1 MRLFRYASYFPD
13 LPGHTSTINH
23 FASELREWHTK
34 ALSIY
39 EDLGYALHGYTEW
52 QGKAQE
58 EFVSTVVAERG
69 QMDALCEGLSRA
81 YQAVEAFAGVCY
93 NQYWEVADIRYRAE
107 QLDAYYDGL
116 SWSEAWEQ
124 SSAIDAQFA
133 LLQALYG
140 DVKARRAEAEADCAA
155 VLREA
160 LHVEPVDIRKPDD
173 ADQSPFNASELRAMS
188 QGTLD
193 SLAEEIEHG
202 SHPPFAIAQGSIG
215 DCYFLASVGAFAQ
228 TQRGRDYLYSL
239 VRVHRD
245 AEGAVD
251 GFLVTMPGTPHDPN
265 PSGEDTVFVSDTYVR
280 GANGAQP
287 NIASIFESALAQTC
301 PAGTQSL
308 YSLGAGSGFSAVG
321 MHVLSGHKGGIA
333 IITNDP
339 VKAERIPQHIEFALD
354 QGHPVTTETSP
365 VSHTAEVEVDG
376 TRKTITIEAAHAYT
390 VIAAD
395 DGGITISNPW
405 GHNNEAGGSGS
416 PANNKPQVGGTFRMS
431 WDDYRRCFMS
441 YTYGRIP

>member
-93 NQYWEVADIRYRAE
+93 NQYWEVVDIRYRAE

-160 LHVEPVDIRKPDD
+160 LHVEPVNSQTDKKGRVY
-173 ADQSPFNASELRAMS
+173 NASELRAMS

-202 SHPPFAIAQGSIG
+202 SHPPRSPLRRG
-215 DCYFLASVGAFAQ
+215 AS
-228 TQRGRDYLYSL
+228 
-239 VRVHRD
+239 
-245 AEGAVD
+245 
-251 GFLVTMPGTPHDPN
+251 GTATSWP
-265 PSGEDTVFVSDTYVR
+265 PSGRSR
-280 GANGAQP
+280 RRSGAA
-287 NIASIFESALAQTC
+287 
-301 PAGTQSL
+301 
-308 YSLGAGSGFSAVG
+308 
-321 MHVLSGHKGGIA
+321 
-333 IITNDP
+333 
-339 VKAERIPQHIEFALD
+339 
-354 QGHPVTTETSP
+354 TTS
-365 VSHTAEVEVDG
+365 
-376 TRKTITIEAAHAYT
+376 TR
-390 VIAAD
+390 
-395 DGGITISNPW
+395 W
-405 GHNNEAGGSGS
+405 
-416 PANNKPQVGGTFRMS
+416 
-431 WDDYRRCFMS
+431 
-441 YTYGRIP
+441 

>member
-23 FASELREWHTK
+23 FASELREWYTK

-93 NQYWEVADIRYRAE
+93 NQYWEVVDIRYRAE

-160 LHVEPVDIRKPDD
+160 LHVEPVDIRKPKDPN
-173 ADQSPFNASELRAMS
+173 QSPFNASELRAMS

-202 SHPPFAIAQGSIG
+202 SHPPFAIAQGNIG
-215 DCYFLASVGAFAQ
+215 DCYFLASIGALAQ

-245 AEGAVD
+245 AQGAVD

-280 GANGAQP
+280 GANASQP
-287 NIASIFESALAQTC
+287 NIASVFESALAQTC

-308 YSLGAGSGFSAVG
+308 YSLGAGSGFSAAA
-321 MHVLSGHKGGIA
+321 MHVLTGNLQRPHFIMGSPKEQILENLEKGY
-333 IITNDP
+333 P
-339 VKAERIPQHIEFALD
+339 MV
-354 QGHPVTTETSP
+354 TETFGS
-365 VSHTAEVEVDG
+365 STAEVVVDG
-376 TRKTITIEAAHAYT
+376 TSQKIAIEQQHAYT
-390 VIAAD
+390 VVSAD
-395 DGGITISNPW
+395 DSGITLTNPW
-405 GHNNEAGGSGS
+405 GRNEDAATMNLSDD
-416 PANNKPQVGGTFRMS
+416 KKQYVGGTFHIS
-431 WDDYRRCFMS
+431 WEDYAQHFGT
-441 YTYGRIP
+441 YTAGEIP

>member
-13 LPGHTSTINH
+13 LPGQTGTINH
-23 FASELREWHTK
+23 FASELRAWHTK

-133 LLQALYG
+133 LLKALYG
-140 DVKARRAEAEADCAA
+140 DVKARRAQAEADCAA

-202 SHPPFAIAQGSIG
+202 SHPPFAIALGSIG

-280 GANGAQP
+280 GANGAHRTSP
-287 NIASIFESALAQTC
+287 PSSNRPWPRRARRIPSPSTHSVRAADSALWECACYRDTKEESQSSPTTPLKRREC
-301 PAGTQSL
+301 PSTL
-308 YSLGAGSGFSAVG
+308 
-321 MHVLSGHKGGIA
+321 
-333 IITNDP
+333 N
-339 VKAERIPQHIEFALD
+339 
-354 QGHPVTTETSP
+354 
-365 VSHTAEVEVDG
+365 SHSTM
-376 TRKTITIEAAHAYT
+376 
-390 VIAAD
+390 VI
-395 DGGITISNPW
+395 
-405 GHNNEAGGSGS
+405 
-416 PANNKPQVGGTFRMS
+416 Q
-431 WDDYRRCFMS
+431 
-441 YTYGRIP
+441 

>member
-13 LPGHTSTINH
+13 LPGQTGTINH
-23 FASELREWHTK
+23 FASELRAWHTK

-133 LLQALYG
+133 LLKALYG
-140 DVKARRAEAEADCAA
+140 DVKARRAQAEADCAA

-228 TQRGRDYLYSL
+228 TQRGRDYLL
-239 VRVHRD
+239 AGEGPPGRRGRGRWLPGHDARD
-245 AEGAVD
+245 AARPQPIGGGH
-251 GFLVTMPGTPHDPN
+251 GFRV
-265 PSGEDTVFVSDTYVR
+265 
-280 GANGAQP
+280 
-287 NIASIFESALAQTC
+287 
-301 PAGTQSL
+301 
-308 YSLGAGSGFSAVG
+308 
-321 MHVLSGHKGGIA
+321 
-333 IITNDP
+333 
-339 VKAERIPQHIEFALD
+339 
-354 QGHPVTTETSP
+354 
-365 VSHTAEVEVDG
+365 
-376 TRKTITIEAAHAYT
+376 
-390 VIAAD
+390 
-395 DGGITISNPW
+395 
-405 GHNNEAGGSGS
+405 
-416 PANNKPQVGGTFRMS
+416 
-431 WDDYRRCFMS
+431 
-441 YTYGRIP
+441 

>member
-58 EFVSTVVAERG
+58 EFVSTVMAERG

-93 NQYWEVADIRYRAE
+93 NQYWEVVDIRYRAE

-133 LLQALYG
+133 LLKALYG

-193 SLAEEIEHG
+193 SLAEEIARLPPAVHHCAGEHRG
-202 SHPPFAIAQGSIG
+202 LLLPGLHRGVRADTAGPRLPLLAGESPPGR
-215 DCYFLASVGAFAQ
+215 
-228 TQRGRDYLYSL
+228 RGRGRWLPGHDA
-239 VRVHRD
+239 RD
-245 AEGAVD
+245 AARPQPIGGGH
-251 GFLVTMPGTPHDPN
+251 GFRV
-265 PSGEDTVFVSDTYVR
+265 
-280 GANGAQP
+280 
-287 NIASIFESALAQTC
+287 
-301 PAGTQSL
+301 
-308 YSLGAGSGFSAVG
+308 
-321 MHVLSGHKGGIA
+321 
-333 IITNDP
+333 
-339 VKAERIPQHIEFALD
+339 
-354 QGHPVTTETSP
+354 
-365 VSHTAEVEVDG
+365 
-376 TRKTITIEAAHAYT
+376 
-390 VIAAD
+390 
-395 DGGITISNPW
+395 
-405 GHNNEAGGSGS
+405 
-416 PANNKPQVGGTFRMS
+416 
-431 WDDYRRCFMS
+431 
-441 YTYGRIP
+441 